1 MLEMLV
7 FIIGVYTFVFGKL
20 HLPWNLNMEGWRAR
34 IASLFLIA
42 PFPLTILL
50 GKVIGTGLSPDQ
62 GQSIF
67 GLSEIIL
74 VALGVGGAILFAWL
88 TLPKDHE
95 VEESSVDNP

>member
-20 HLPWNLNMEGWRAR
+20 SLPWNLNMQGWRAR

-42 PFPLTILL
+42 PFPVTILL

-62 GQSIF
+62 GQSVF
-67 GLSEIIL
+67 GLSEVIL
-74 VALGVGGAILFAWL
+74 VAMGIGGAVLFAWL
-88 TLPKDHE
+88 TLPKE
-95 VEESSVDNP
+95 QRVEESSIDS